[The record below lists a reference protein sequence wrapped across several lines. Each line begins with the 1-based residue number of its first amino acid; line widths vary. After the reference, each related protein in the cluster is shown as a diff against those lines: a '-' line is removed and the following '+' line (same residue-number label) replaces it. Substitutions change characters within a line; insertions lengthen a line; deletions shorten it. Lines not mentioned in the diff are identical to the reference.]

1 MKRILACLSLVALAA
16 CGADGEPI
24 QPSMNANVG
33 IGSNG
38 VSGSTGV
45 DFVSVGRLTQSAPA
59 ADIGLDFTPV

>member
-45 DFVSVGRLTQSAPA
+45 DFVSGRVTMGVGV
-59 ADIGLDFTPV
+59 GL

>member
-33 IGSNG
+33 LGSNG
-38 VSGSTGV
+38 MSGGV
-45 DFVSVGRLTQSAPA
+45 GADFVSGRFTMGVGTSL
-59 ADIGLDFTPV
+59 